1 MYLKRIY
8 IDNLLSFKHAEFSLG
23 IYTVI
28 AGPNNSGKTNL
39 LRILEMVSKNENL
52 EYLQLNRRNKFDP
65 DKSSELTLT
74 LELDESETEMAF
86 QSIFGMNY
94 QINTIPKEVKTLGI
108 TIFWG
113 NDQLEMI
120 YPKFT
125 LYEFGSGFTIAT
137 MHQSGENIAFDIR
150 SVFSGRADYEKVIN
164 SWRTSEQNNIFNP
177 LIERLGSFRYDQI
190 EDKKQFMD
198 AILSGEQFAS
208 LVHYNIITTLPM
220 STIYNLNA
228 TTPIVRLVKGRRYQD
243 QFTSVPAGL
252 VLNRIFEKGFTLVK
266 EIHPTYEDLS
276 NRLAEMRNSHH
287 AEYSDLLDTFKE
299 ISGGI
304 EVLVER
310 DDNNAEQILF
320 VEGSRRYGI
329 GESASGYYALISIL
343 YLLLGK
349 TSGLVAIDEPEIHFH
364 PMMITRLHEKL
375 RSMSLQKDN
384 QIIIVTHSPKF
395 VTYEQA
401 KQEKD
406 TRLIMMTRPEPA
418 TVIHT
423 NSDLSPLKI
432 KPHLFNSDIFF
443 GRCTMM
449 VEGPSDFFTMKAIS
463 DFYGGLFEK
472 YGVVLM
478 HCNGKGNL
486 PAFADLHEKFQIQ
499 YHGMADGDY
508 DGELKNITK
517 LSSDLEGELE
527 NMGIKRGSSKAKDDV
542 YVEVTDFLN
551 NVVDKKWKQTGIG
564 DAFVKTINK
573 ARGIVPD

>member
-1 MYLKRIY
+1 MI
-8 IDNLLSFKHAEFSLG
+8 
-23 IYTVI
+23 
-28 AGPNNSGKTNL
+28 
-39 LRILEMVSKNENL
+39 SKNENL

-65 DKSSELTLT
+65 DKSSEITLT
-74 LELDESETEMAF
+74 LELDESEIEMVF
-86 QSIFGMNY
+86 QGIFGMNY
-94 QINTIPKEVKTLGI
+94 QINTIPKDVKTLNI
-108 TIFWG
+108 IIFWG

-120 YPKFT
+120 HPKFT
-125 LYEFGSGFTIAT
+125 LYEFGNGFTIAT
-137 MHQSGENIAFDIR
+137 HQSGENIAYDTI
-150 SVFSGRADYEKVIN
+150 SMPGNRADYEKQID
-164 SWRTSEQNNIFNP
+164 SWRTSEQSKIFDP
-177 LIERLGSFRYDQI
+177 LIKRIAPLRYDKI
-190 EDKKQFMD
+190 GDKKRLMD
-198 AILSGEQFAS
+198 VILSVGRLNPVVRCGA
-208 LVHYNIITTLPM
+208 IIALPM
-220 STIYNLNA
+220 SIKYNPNA
-228 TTPIVRLVKGRRYQD
+228 TTPIVRLVKGRRYAD
-243 QFTSVPAGL
+243 QFTAVSVGL
-252 VLNRIFEKGFTLVK
+252 ILNRIFEEGFTLVK
-266 EIHPTYEDLS
+266 EIHPTYKDLS
-276 NRLAEMRNSHH
+276 NKLAEMRNSHH
-287 AEYSDLLDTFKE
+287 AEYSNLLDTFKE

-310 DDNNAEQILF
+310 DGNDAEQILF
-320 VEGSRRYGI
+320 VENGRRYGI

-375 RSMSLQKDN
+375 RSISLQKDN
-384 QIIIVTHSPKF
+384 QIIIITHSPKF
-395 VTYEQA
+395 ITYEQA

-406 TRLIMMTRPEPA
+406 TRLIMMTRPETT
-418 TVIHT
+418 TVIHA

-463 DFYGGLFEK
+463 DFHGGLFEK

-499 YHGMADGDY
+499 YHGMADNDY
-508 DGELKNITK
+508 GGELQNITK
-517 LSSDLEGELE
+517 LSSDLEGELK
-527 NMGIKRGSSKAKDDV
+527 NMGVRRGLSKAKDDV

-551 NVVDKKWKQTGIG
+551 SVMGKKWKQTGIG

-573 ARGIVPD
+573 ARGTVPD

>member
-1 MYLKRIY
+1 MYLKRIC
-8 IDNLLSFKHAEFSLG
+8 INNLLSFKRAEFSLG
-23 IYTVI
+23 AYTVI

-39 LRILEMVSKNENL
+39 LRILEMISKNENL

-65 DKSSELTLT
+65 DKSSEITLT
-74 LELDESETEMAF
+74 LELDESEIEMVF
-86 QSIFGMNY
+86 QGIFGMNY
-94 QINTIPKEVKTLGI
+94 QVNTIPKDVKTLNI
-108 TIFWG
+108 IIFWG

-120 YPKFT
+120 HPKFT
-125 LYEFGSGFTIAT
+125 LYEFGNGFTIAT
-137 MHQSGENIAFDIR
+137 HQSGENIAYDTR
-150 SVFSGRADYEKVIN
+150 SIPGNRADYEKQID
-164 SWRTSEQNNIFNP
+164 SWRTSEQSKIFDP
-177 LIERLGSFRYDQI
+177 LIERIAPLRYDKI
-190 EDKKQFMD
+190 GDKKRLMD
-198 AILSGEQFAS
+198 VILSGGRLNPVVRCGA
-208 LVHYNIITTLPM
+208 IIALPM
-220 STIYNLNA
+220 SIKYNPNA
-228 TTPIVRLVKGRRYQD
+228 TTSIVRLVKGRRYAD
-243 QFTSVPAGL
+243 QFTAVSVGL
-252 VLNRIFEKGFTLVK
+252 ILNRIFEEGFTLVK
-266 EIHPTYEDLS
+266 EIHPTYKDLS
-276 NRLAEMRNSHH
+276 NKLAEMRNSHH
-287 AEYSDLLDTFKE
+287 AEYSNLLDTFKE

-310 DDNNAEQILF
+310 DGNDAEQILF
-320 VEGSRRYGI
+320 VENGRRYDI

-384 QIIIVTHSPKF
+384 QIIIITHSPKF

-406 TRLIMMTRPEPA
+406 TRLVMMTRPETT
-418 TVIHT
+418 TVIHA
-423 NSDLSPLKI
+423 NLDLSPLKI

-463 DFYGGLFEK
+463 DFHGGLFEK
-472 YGVVLM
+472 CGVVLM

-499 YHGMADGDY
+499 YHGMADNDY
-508 DGELKNITK
+508 DGELQNITK

-527 NMGIKRGSSKAKDDV
+527 NMGVRRGLSKAKDDV

-551 NVVDKKWKQTGIG
+551 SVVDKKWKQTGIG

-573 ARGIVPD
+573 ARGTVPD